1 MGFNSVFKGLIMLP
15 EDYTVSGM
23 YLINLISFL
32 NIQLLTN
39 CTNKGGETQDINRK
53 DGPTSP

>member
-1 MGFNSVFKGLIMLP
+1 MMLP

-23 YLINLISFL
+23 YLTNLISFF

-53 DGPTSP
+53 DEPTSP